1 MSTVLTLREVMDRK
15 GLGPDARAFCEAV
28 LKHGE
33 VLAVTLG
40 YLPETVLWLVTTPL
54 QAQLMRDAQR
64 EAVVL
69 TLGDAVDLAVSVG
82 DPAPTS
88 LWQVAVLLAA
98 PAPEAP
104 DDPPEDPDYPGDDPW
119 EYES

>member
-40 YLPETVLWLVTTPL
+40 YLPETVLWLVTTPS
-54 QAQLMRDAQR
+54 ARR
-64 EAVVL
+64 
-69 TLGDAVDLAVSVG
+69 S
-82 DPAPTS
+82 S
-88 LWQVAVLLAA
+88 
-98 PAPEAP
+98 
-104 DDPPEDPDYPGDDPW
+104 
-119 EYES
+119 